1 MDKIPVVGKQDHR
14 SPREHEWIEKQVQI
28 ILQNGVIE
36 ESSNLY
42 AFNIVV
48 IGKKDGVGEGID
60 WLCINYAPLNK
71 LTIPD
76 RYFLPNINEML
87 SSFWGLK

>member
-1 MDKIPVVGKQDHR
+1 M
-14 SPREHEWIEKQVQI
+14 
-28 ILQNGVIE
+28 LQNGIIE

-48 IGKKDGVGEGID
+48 VEKKDRIEEGID
-60 WLCINYAPLNK
+60 QLCINYAPLNK

-76 RYFLPNINEML
+76 RYLLPNINKML
-87 SSFWGLK
+87 SSF